1 MGYYRFIGL
10 FIGLEERNRIKQFF
24 EKEYAIEQLHHFRCT
39 HVALDTKNPDY
50 NDIVHAETRIP
61 AVCYAT
67 HFLSSEYMHVLR
79 IEVPFPHKKKKLHLT
94 MSIADN
100 ERNPGYP
107 VVKSHTGN
115 GMVEDF
121 DKMLYNRSPV
131 FTWYDGFSMVEQSE
145 GDQGDLSYRAFL
157 ELPTPLSINGTI
169 DAYRHKTSYRY

>member
-10 FIGLEERNRIKQFF
+10 FIDPEERERIKQFF
-24 EKEYAIEQLHHFRCT
+24 EEEYAVKQLHHFRCT
-39 HVALDTKNPDY
+39 HVSLDTKNPDY

-67 HFLSSEYMHVLR
+67 HFLFSAFMQVLK

-94 MSIADN
+94 LSIADN

-115 GMVEDF
+115 AMVEDF
-121 DKMLYNRSPV
+121 EKMLRGRSPI
-131 FTWYDGFSMVEQSE
+131 FTWHDRFSIFEQSE
-145 GDQGDLSYRAFL
+145 EDDMSWRSFI
-157 ELPTPLSINGTI
+157 ELPTPLRINGTI
-169 DAYRHKTSYRY
+169 DAYRHKTSYMY